1 MEVSKGNAVEV
12 AEFLANQTSAPAPE
26 EAPAAERVEAIS
38 DILENIVNVG
48 TGDTQVSRHLTLNLP
63 GTQVYHYRHS
73 TKSDSKSEN
82 TQRFSQQKFSRAAL
96 YITGLYSV
104 SKQGIQKHNLV
115 KAYQ

>member
-1 MEVSKGNAVEV
+1 MSKGNAVEV

-73 TKSDSKSEN
+73 TVSDLLK
-82 TQRFSQQKFSRAAL
+82 THRFSQQKFSRAAL
-96 YITGLYSV
+96 YITGLYSGTLSQNKE
-104 SKQGIQKHNLV
+104 SKNTTW
-115 KAYQ
+115 